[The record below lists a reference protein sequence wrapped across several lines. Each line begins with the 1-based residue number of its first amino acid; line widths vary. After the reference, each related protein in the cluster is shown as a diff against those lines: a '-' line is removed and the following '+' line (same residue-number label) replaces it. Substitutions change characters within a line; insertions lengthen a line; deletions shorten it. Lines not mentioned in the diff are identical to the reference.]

1 MAERVERVGE
11 AGVMTSGAEYPV
23 PAPLQ
28 RSRRVSLDEQA
39 RAKGTR
45 PIGDG
50 SFYAREELFAEPGE
64 LEEFL
69 EHLHESRRA
78 GTA

>member
-1 MAERVERVGE
+1 
-11 AGVMTSGAEYPV
+11 MTTGAEQPI
-23 PAPLQ
+23 PAPAG
-28 RSRRVSLDEQA
+28 RPRRPSLDGQV

-50 SFYAREELFAEPGE
+50 TYYVREELFAEPGE
-64 LEEFL
+64 LDEFL
-69 EHLHESRRA
+69 EHIRESRHA

>member
-1 MAERVERVGE
+1 M
-11 AGVMTSGAEYPV
+11 
-23 PAPLQ
+23 
-28 RSRRVSLDEQA
+28 SLDEQA

-50 SFYAREELFAEPGE
+50 SFYVREELFAEPGE
-64 LEEFL
+64 LGEFL
-69 EHLHESRRA
+69 EYVHESRRA

>member
-1 MAERVERVGE
+1 
-11 AGVMTSGAEYPV
+11 
-23 PAPLQ
+23 
-28 RSRRVSLDEQA
+28 VSLEDQA
-39 RAKGTR
+39 RERGTR

-69 EHLHESRRA
+69 EYVYEARRA

>member
-1 MAERVERVGE
+1 
-11 AGVMTSGAEYPV
+11 
-23 PAPLQ
+23 
-28 RSRRVSLDEQA
+28 LDEQA
-39 RAKGTR
+39 EAKGTR

-69 EHLHESRRA
+69 TFLYESRRA

>member
-1 MAERVERVGE
+1 
-11 AGVMTSGAEYPV
+11 MTSGAEHPVPV
-23 PAPLQ
+23 PAR

-50 SFYAREELFAEPGE
+50 SFYVREELFAEPGE

-69 EHLHESRRA
+69 EYVHESRWA